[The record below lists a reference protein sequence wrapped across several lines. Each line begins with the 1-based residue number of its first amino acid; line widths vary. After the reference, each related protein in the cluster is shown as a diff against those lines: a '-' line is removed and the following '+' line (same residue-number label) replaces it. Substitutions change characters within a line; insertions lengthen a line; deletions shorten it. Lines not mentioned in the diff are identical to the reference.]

1 MATYVRFEKYFSR
14 KDCGLKQDAVYPRLV
29 RMGYQF
35 LKTLVIRFFFDKIN
49 VFGVHQQDGDSLV
62 FAEIGQVFFLDVGEV
77 FGGDVLFERTVALGD
92 LGEKPL
98 GTGVEVEDHVRFGQ
112 EIGDGVENVFEEGEL
127 VLGEVVLGEEQALV
141 DEIVADDEVREE
153 VAGGEQVL
161 ELLIAVHEE
170 SHLHREGVMLGI
182 LVEFLEERVVGETL
196 QHQLGVEVAG
206 QHGGEGGLA
215 RADAAFHDDI
225 VIWYFHLLVLG
236 SRV

>member
-35 LKTLVIRFFFDKIN
+35 LKTLVIRFFFDKID

-62 FAEIGQVFFLDVGEV
+62 FAEIGRVFFLDVGEV

-112 EIGDGVENVFEEGEL
+112 EIGDGVENVFEEGKL

-141 DEIVADDEVREE
+141 DEIVADDEIGEE
-153 VAGGEQVL
+153 VARDQQLL
-161 ELLIAVHEE
+161 ELLVAVHQE
-170 SHLHREGVMLGI
+170 SHLHGERIMLGI
-182 LVEFLEERVVGETL
+182 FVELFQERIVGETL
-196 QHQLGVEVAG
+196 QHQFGVEILG
-206 QHGGEGGLA
+206 KHRGEGRLA
-215 RADAAFHDDI
+215 GPYAAFHHDV
-225 VIWYFHLLVLG
+225 VIGYLHDCQL
-236 SRV
+236 S